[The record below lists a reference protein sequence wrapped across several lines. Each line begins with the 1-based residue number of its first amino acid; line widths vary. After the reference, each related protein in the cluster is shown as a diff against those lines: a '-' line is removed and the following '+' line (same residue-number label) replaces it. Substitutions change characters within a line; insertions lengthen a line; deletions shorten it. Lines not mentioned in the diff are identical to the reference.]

1 MKARGVIFRGE
12 TRILDGS
19 ARASAPGEFVQLTEG
34 RVHYELGGPPSS
46 RTVVLVPGLSV
57 PYAIWDPT
65 FAFLASAGLR
75 VMRYD
80 LYGRGYS
87 DRPDTRY
94 DQDLMD
100 QQLLELLNVLKI
112 DETDL
117 VGLSLGGAISSVFTA
132 RHPERVRRL
141 CLIDPAGMPW
151 KLDLQARLAK
161 APIVGEWIMG
171 YMGDKRLVSNLAGYF
186 YGQVEYE
193 DLKRAFLEQMKFV
206 GYKRAILSTLRSGVR
221 TGALEAYR
229 RVGQLEHPVMLI
241 WGREDHV
248 IPFELGRVIRDL
260 IPRAEFHPID
270 RAAHIPH
277 YQYPE
282 IVNPILLDFLSKK

>member
-1 MKARGVIFRGE
+1 
-12 TRILDGS
+12 
-19 ARASAPGEFVQLTEG
+19 
-34 RVHYELGGPPSS
+34 
-46 RTVVLVPGLSV
+46 
-57 PYAIWDPT
+57 
-65 FAFLASAGLR
+65 
-75 VMRYD
+75 
-80 LYGRGYS
+80 
-87 DRPDTRY
+87 
-94 DQDLMD
+94 
-100 QQLLELLNVLKI
+100 
-112 DETDL
+112 
-117 VGLSLGGAISSVFTA
+117 
-132 RHPERVRRL
+132 
-141 CLIDPAGMPW
+141 
-151 KLDLQARLAK
+151 
-161 APIVGEWIMG
+161 MG
-171 YMGDKRLVSNLAGYF
+171 YMGDKRLFSNLAGYF

-248 IPFELGRVIRDL
+248 IPFELSRVIRDL